1 MTIINQHFLED
12 CTEEFIQQRNKQL
25 DITAAGH
32 FLAFAAEYGCEYNI
46 DFDDSDNYARHR
58 HAFFELL
65 INDAEISEICDISDA
80 EVVSLQ
86 ADLDEQ
92 AGTGISA
99 QAIHTQGYYSQRSTQ
114 ALSPIPEQCSHSNS
128 PH

>member
-25 DITAAGH
+25 DITAEDH
-32 FLAFAAEYGCEYNI
+32 FLEFAAEYGCEYDI
-46 DFDDSDNYARHR
+46 DFDNSDNYAHHR

-65 INDAEISEICDISDA
+65 IKYAEIYDISDA